1 MKKII
6 ALSSII
12 ALTLTGC
19 ASTQLDD
26 TRVKTVEGEVKAVKV
41 VNIPSFDIEIAP
53 RKATCQLTDTAGNAV
68 ASECLQYRRT
78 HERNYNVL
86 SGNIEGF
93 SFEEG
98 NRYVLNISQIIT
110 LAPRLLVATM
120 PSKVCHSVT
129 KSNVAIPS
137 QKSPL
142 AMVLTGVKSVA
153 SIA

>member
-98 NRYVLNISQIIT
+98 NRYVLNISQTAVDDEASGKVVPVWKLNKVISVNPEIIN
-110 LAPRLLVATM
+110 PV
-120 PSKVCHSVT
+120 
-129 KSNVAIPS
+129 
-137 QKSPL
+137 Q
-142 AMVLTGVKSVA
+142 
-153 SIA
+153 

>member
-19 ASTQLDD
+19 ASTQLDN

-93 SFEEG
+93 TFEEG
-98 NRYVLNISQIIT
+98 NRYVLNISQTAVNDEAAGEVVPVWKLNNI
-110 LAPRLLVATM
+110 V
-120 PSKVCHSVT
+120 SVT
-129 KSNVAIPS
+129 PEIINPT
-137 QKSPL
+137 Q
-142 AMVLTGVKSVA
+142 
-153 SIA
+153 

>member
-19 ASTQLDD
+19 AGTQLDN

-93 SFEEG
+93 TFEEG
-98 NRYVLNISQIIT
+98 NRYVLNISQTAVNDEAAGEVVPVWKLNNI
-110 LAPRLLVATM
+110 V
-120 PSKVCHSVT
+120 SVT
-129 KSNVAIPS
+129 PEIINPT
-137 QKSPL
+137 Q
-142 AMVLTGVKSVA
+142 
-153 SIA
+153 

>member
-19 ASTQLDD
+19 AGTQLDN

-93 SFEEG
+93 TFEEG
-98 NRYVLNISQIIT
+98 NRYVLNISQTAVNDEAAGEVVPAWKLNNI
-110 LAPRLLVATM
+110 V
-120 PSKVCHSVT
+120 SVT
-129 KSNVAIPS
+129 PEIINPT
-137 QKSPL
+137 Q
-142 AMVLTGVKSVA
+142 
-153 SIA
+153 